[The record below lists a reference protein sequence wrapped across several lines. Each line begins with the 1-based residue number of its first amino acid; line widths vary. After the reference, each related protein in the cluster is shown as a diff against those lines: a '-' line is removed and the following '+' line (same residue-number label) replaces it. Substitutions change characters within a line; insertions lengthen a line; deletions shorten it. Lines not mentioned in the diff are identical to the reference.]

1 MKKLA
6 GLAAVLLLCVACTHK
21 ENEGADSGI
30 TEEFHQLDADHDGN
44 ITKAEAEKGGSPML
58 LSRFDEFDKDKNGKL
73 SLKEVTAFVKAQRA
87 EDARIKD
94 AEFRRLDADH
104 DGGISLEET
113 KKGDAML
120 LTTNFGSIDTDKD
133 GKLSLQEL
141 DAFDK
146 MVNAPPGKPKPRE
159 GAQSSVA
166 GSAGPLFREADT
178 DHNGTLSKEELSK
191 QPELLRN
198 FDKMDADHDG
208 KITPREIDT
217 YMRALEK
224 PRPDESAKSGVRSTP
239 VK

>member
-21 ENEGADSGI
+21 ENVNADSGI
-30 TEEFHQLDADHDGN
+30 IEEFKQLDADHDGS
-44 ITKAEAEKGGSPML
+44 ITRAEAEKGGSQIL
-58 LSRFDEFDKDKNGKL
+58 LSRFDEYDTDKNGKL
-73 SLKEVTAFVKAQRA
+73 SLKEVTAFVIAQRA

-120 LTTNFGSIDTDKD
+120 LTTNFDSIDSNKD

-146 MVNAPPGKPKPRE
+146 MVNAPPGKPKPRD
-159 GAQSSVA
+159 GAQA
-166 GSAGPLFREADT
+166 GSPGPLFKAIDADG
-178 DHNGTLSKEELSK
+178 NGTLSKAELSK

-198 FDKMDADHDG
+198 FDKIDADHDG

-217 YMRALEK
+217 YMRAQEK
-224 PRPDESAKSGVRSTP
+224 PRPDETAKSGVGSTS